1 MQPFTLLTCA
11 ILFGSLPNLCNS
23 AQRAI
28 RNHIIEENTPSFP
41 VGTVLVARPQKGS
54 DLLWAT
60 THTLHN
66 SNTGAEFA
74 FPKSGFLCK
83 RIVWSPDQERLLV
96 LGDPADDETSL
107 ITEAYVLE
115 TRSLRLVH
123 HLKTSVVWWQGS
135 RYAYLQEDSE
145 PQRIVSSAGKSC
157 RVPSN
162 LEICAA
168 DPHDGYLLGA
178 TLLKEHN
185 PEYDPAYRL
194 HLWKLASRGRL
205 QCLRVVGKA
214 YFDPGSSG
222 VPRAFGRV
230 GKRVVFGEPHGGAFE
245 TLMIAEGKRM
255 TALSLGIG
263 KPLLQNERGPYQA
276 ENCLFGLVRPVRMSD
291 QPRQEAYLYRISDQ
305 AMSLTKIGK
314 GILFV
319 YYDPMRRAIG
329 LGSANASGVIV
340 RYLPVNITKRKN
352 SSKNRIRYDRR

>member
-23 AQRAI
+23 AQHAI
-28 RNHIIEENTPSFP
+28 RNHIIEENIPSFP
-41 VGTVLVARPQKGS
+41 VGTVLVAHPQKGS

-60 THTLHN
+60 THRLHN
-66 SNTGAEFA
+66 RNTGAEFA

-83 RIVWSPDQERLLV
+83 RIVWSPDQECLLV

-135 RYAYLQEDSE
+135 QYAYLDEDSE
-145 PQRIVSSAGKSC
+145 PQRIISSAGKSY
-157 RVPSN
+157 RIPSD

-178 TLLKEHN
+178 TVLKERN
-185 PEYDPAYRL
+185 PEYGPAYRL
-194 HLWKLASRGRL
+194 HLWKLTSRGRL
-205 QCLRVVGKA
+205 QRLRVVGKA

-230 GKRVVFGEPHGGAFE
+230 GKRVIFGEPHGGAFE
-245 TLMIAEGKRM
+245 TLTIAKGKRM
-255 TALSLGIG
+255 TDLSLGRG
-263 KPLLQNERGPYQA
+263 KPFLQSERGPYRA
-276 ENCLFGLVRPVRMSD
+276 GNCLFGLVRLVRLSN
-291 QPRQEAYLYRISDQ
+291 QPRQEAYLYRISDH

-314 GILFV
+314 GIVFV

-329 LGSANASGVIV
+329 LGSADTSGVVV
-340 RYLPVNITKRKN
+340 RYLPVKITKRKY
-352 SSKNRIRYDRR
+352 SSKTRLRYNRR